1 MTQELHIYVSDRH
14 EATKGRR
21 DSRRR
26 VMNELARGRMP
37 TFEEMASSRG
47 LVMRERQNSIFSDA
61 WIPLAFLFLII
72 GFATSRNFLWLA
84 IGGILLIIVA
94 VSTWWKDNALIGVDY
109 ERQFD
114 RTRVFPD
121 EPIRLTLTVNNNK
134 PLPLTW
140 LQFNDRLPTTP
151 AEEGKMAE
159 VIGDTLGHYTLQ
171 NSFSISGYGQ
181 LTRHATLTFKKRGY
195 YPVGPVTYK
204 SGDLFTLFTIERDF
218 DYRQNLV
225 VYPKIWPLTELG
237 FPAKEPFGEL
247 KIAHSLFTDPIKTRG
262 IRDYHPQDRWRDVHW
277 KATARRG
284 SLQTK
289 IYEPST
295 SMTMVVFLNV
305 ATFAQHWMGFDPDLL
320 ERAISVAGSIASYG
334 TEQKWGVGL
343 YVNGS
348 VPQSD
353 QPIRVAPGRD
363 PEQLNHILEAL
374 AATTEFATGSIE
386 LLMQRQSPHLPW
398 SAILVLVTA
407 SVTEEMAVGL
417 LRLKEAGRRIVLI
430 SLADE
435 HPPAMPNI
443 LTYHIP
449 SDPTNTHNL
458 TPAEA
463 ALALVGQDPEEE

>member
-1 MTQELHIYVSDRH
+1 MTQEVHVYVSDRH
-14 EATKGRR
+14 ESTKGRR
-21 DSRRR
+21 DARRR
-26 VMNELARGRMP
+26 VMGELMRGRMP
-37 TFEEMASSRG
+37 TFEEMASARG

-61 WIPLAFLFLII
+61 WTPLALLFIII
-72 GFATSRNFLWLA
+72 GFVNSRNFLWLA

-109 ERQFD
+109 EREFD
-114 RTRVFPD
+114 RTRVFPN
-121 EPIRLTLTVNNNK
+121 EPIKLTLTINNNK

-140 LQFNDRLPTTP
+140 LQFNDRLPTP
-151 AEEGKMAE
+151 PVEEGKMAE
-159 VIGDTLGHYTLQ
+159 VIGDTLRHYTLQ

-181 LTRHATLTFKKRGY
+181 LTRNATLTFKKRGY

-204 SGDLFTLFTIERDF
+204 SGDLFTLFTIEREL
-218 DYRQNLV
+218 DYRDTLV
-225 VYPKIWPLTELG
+225 VYPHIWDLAELG
-237 FPAKEPFGEL
+237 LPAKEPFGEL
-247 KIAHSLFTDPIKTRG
+247 KIQRSLFTDPIKSRG
-262 IRDYHPQDRWRDVHW
+262 IRDYQPQDRWRDVHW

-284 SLQTK
+284 NLQTK

-305 ATFAQHWMGFDPDLL
+305 ATMAQHWMGFEPEQL
-320 ERAISVAGSIASYG
+320 ERAISVAGSVANYG
-334 TEQKWGVGL
+334 IQQKWGVGL

-353 QPIRVAPGRD
+353 QPIRVPPGRN

-374 AATTEFATGSIE
+374 AATSEFATGSIE
-386 LLMQRQSPHLPW
+386 LLMQRQSPNLPW

-407 SVTEEMAVGL
+407 AVTEEMAVGL

-430 SLADE
+430 SLATE
-435 HPPAMPNI
+435 EPTHLPNI

-449 SDPTNTHNL
+449 PDLLENGSL
-458 TPAEA
+458 TPTEA
-463 ALALVGQDPEEE
+463 SLATIGTTI